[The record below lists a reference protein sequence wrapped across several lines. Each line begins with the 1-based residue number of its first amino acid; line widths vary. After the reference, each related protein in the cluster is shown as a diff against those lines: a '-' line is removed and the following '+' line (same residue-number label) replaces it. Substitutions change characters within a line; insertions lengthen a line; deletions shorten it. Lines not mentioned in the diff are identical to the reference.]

1 MRAKREKKSKKDFYK
16 KKPGWIDHHHW
27 PAVFLHL
34 RSSRRGVLSQQKK
47 MFPNHNID
55 FSSRITKKYILM
67 KLIKEMIRYVPC
79 HGTTNT
85 REIKQEDRRTIA
97 FLRKRRWLKRN
108 RCWITSL
115 MSVWGSIMRQTS
127 QKLRHRVGKKFPLIL
142 SSLKKVLIN
151 LPNFLPALEPT
162 RRFNQA
168 ERFMVI
174 GSFHYR

>member
-1 MRAKREKKSKKDFYK
+1 
-16 KKPGWIDHHHW
+16 
-27 PAVFLHL
+27 
-34 RSSRRGVLSQQKK
+34 

-55 FSSRITKKYILM
+55 FSSRFTKKHILM

-115 MSVWGSIMRQTS
+115 MSVWGSIKGKNT
-127 QKLRHRVGKKFPLIL
+127 QKLRRRVGKMFSRYQ
-142 SSLKKVLIN
+142 SSLQPKN
-151 LPNFLPALEPT
+151 FNEFFLPTLDGLIKSRGLWWLDHFT
-162 RRFNQA
+162 TVSDVVSHCRDFSRLTTL
-168 ERFMVI
+168 
-174 GSFHYR
+174 S